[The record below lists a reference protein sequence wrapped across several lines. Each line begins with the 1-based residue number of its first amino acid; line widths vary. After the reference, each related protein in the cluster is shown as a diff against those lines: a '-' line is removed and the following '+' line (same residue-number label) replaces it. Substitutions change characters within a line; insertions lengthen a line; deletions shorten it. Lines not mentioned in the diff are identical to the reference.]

1 VRAHPY
7 LLDEMLAAQDDDA
20 EQALDRFD
28 PLLLAHAA
36 YALGNAA
43 RGFWLGLTRGR
54 IAQVPGDGD
63 VGRYQQRVAWLS
75 AAFAFAADVT
85 LLVVGGDLKRRERL
99 SARLGDALSELY
111 LASAALWR
119 HQQAGQPADDVPLL
133 RWALDDNLARAGHA
147 LDDLFANYPRRRLGR
162 LLRALV
168 FPTGR
173 PRGPSDAL
181 DHEVARLLLAPGE
194 ARDRLTDGIY
204 RSCDVAEATGRLEL
218 AIERA
223 DAATQAQR
231 ALRGAL
237 KSGALAAGADDDL
250 LAQAQAAGVLDA
262 QQAEVLGQY
271 QALVREIIAVDAFPA
286 ASLKRGA

>member
-1 VRAHPY
+1 
-7 LLDEMLAAQDDDA
+7 
-20 EQALDRFD
+20 
-28 PLLLAHAA
+28 
-36 YALGNAA
+36 
-43 RGFWLGLTRGR
+43 
-54 IAQVPGDGD
+54 
-63 VGRYQQRVAWLS
+63 VAWLS
-75 AAFAFAADVT
+75 AAFAFTADVT

-99 SARLGDALSELY
+99 SARLGDVLSELY

-133 RWALDDNLARAGHA
+133 RWALDDSLARASDA
-147 LDDLFANYPRRRLGR
+147 LDDLFANYPTRWLGR
-162 LLRALV
+162 VLRGLV

-204 RSCDVAEATGRLEL
+204 QSRDVAEATGRLEF

-223 DAATQAQR
+223 DAAGQAQR

-237 KSGALAAGADDDL
+237 KSGALATGADDEV

-262 QQAEVLGQY
+262 QQADVLAQY
-271 QALVREIIAVDAFPA
+271 QALAREIIAVDAFPGE
-286 ASLKRGA
+286 SLKRGA